1 MEVTSSAKSKCADLY
16 EGIKQAG
23 ARREELR
30 SQLPFFTPPGLFSS
44 SVQSISALID
54 HGGHCYQV
62 EGLLARSQF
71 LEAEL
76 DRHPRMLQVRV
87 QLATPEYYYENMKLA
102 REAKHDA
109 ERRAEQLRERMYRLN
124 QENSEAILLLIAEE
138 EELDKL
144 KTELED
150 VTRALEKVKKQR
162 AAAIDSYNKKTV
174 EQLKAVWV
182 QLDKDSEKLKA

>member
-16 EGIKQAG
+16 EGIKQAE

-30 SQLPFFTPPGLFSS
+30 SQLPFFTPRGLFSS
-44 SVQSISALID
+44 SVQSISGLID

-76 DRHPRMLQVRV
+76 DRHARMLQVRV
-87 QLATPEYYYENMKLA
+87 QLATLEYYYENMKLA

-124 QENSEAILLLIAEE
+124 QENSRGNSVTYCSGGGIGQAQDGAGGCDESIGKGEE
-138 EELDKL
+138 
-144 KTELED
+144 TA
-150 VTRALEKVKKQR
+150 RR
-162 AAAIDSYNKKTV
+162 GH
-174 EQLKAVWV
+174 
-182 QLDKDSEKLKA
+182 